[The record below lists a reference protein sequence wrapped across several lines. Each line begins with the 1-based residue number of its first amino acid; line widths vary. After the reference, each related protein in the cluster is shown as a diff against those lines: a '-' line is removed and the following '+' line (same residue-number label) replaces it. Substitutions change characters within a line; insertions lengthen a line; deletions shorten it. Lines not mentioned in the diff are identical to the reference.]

1 MPVAPTTCPVSV
13 GMTTIT
19 ALVDGDP
26 ATSWPLDDRGLAYGD
41 GLFETIRFVS
51 GKAPLWVGHMA
62 RLRRGCRALHLE
74 MPEADRLAIEASS
87 LAGDADCLIKIT
99 LSRRGGRGYGPD
111 GERTTRRLLRKLPLP
126 HLDPAGYRR
135 GLRLRWCRLRL
146 SAQPALAGL
155 KHLNRLEQVL
165 ARAEWSDPR
174 IDEGLLCDQRGRVV
188 CATSANL
195 FVVHRGRLITPPLA
209 ECGVA
214 GVARAW
220 LLRRAARWL
229 PVQQAA
235 LTRAQVESA
244 SEVFLSNAVRGI
256 MPVRSLAGRKFAI
269 GPVTRRLAA
278 ALSAT
283 GIGIAL
289 DD

>member
-1 MPVAPTTCPVSV
+1 MST
-13 GMTTIT
+13 T
-19 ALVDGDP
+19 ALVDGEP

-41 GLFETIRFVS
+41 GLFETIRFVA
-51 GKAPLWVGHMA
+51 GQAPLWTGHMA
-62 RLRRGCRALHLE
+62 RLRRGCRALRLE
-74 MPEADRLAIEASS
+74 MPNAEQLVADARS
-87 LAGDADCLIKIT
+87 LAGAADCLVKIL

-111 GERTTRRLLRKLPLP
+111 GERTTRRLVRRLPLP
-126 HLDPAGYRR
+126 DLDPAWYRH

-155 KHLNRLEQVL
+155 KHLNRLEHVL

-174 IDEGLLCDQRGRVV
+174 IDDGLLCDQRGRVV

-195 FVVHRGRLITPPLA
+195 FVVHRGRLITPSLD

-229 PVQQAA
+229 PVQQSM

-244 SEVFLSNAVRGI
+244 NEVFLSNAVRGV
-256 MPVRSLAGRKFAI
+256 MAVRSLPGRSFAI
-269 GPVTRRLAA
+269 GPVTRRLAS